1 MNKIQQLIQQYC
13 PNGVEFKELQEVF
26 DIKNGYTPSK
36 GNPEFWENGTIPW
49 FRMEDIRANGRVLS
63 DSIQHIT
70 PESVKSSGL
79 FAANSIIVSTSATIG
94 EHALI
99 TVDFLANQRFTCLTR
114 KGNYTDRLDM
124 LFFQNYMYLIDEWC
138 KNNINISG
146 FAGVDMPKF
155 KKLQIPIPPIEVQQ
169 EIAYIL
175 DSFTQLEAELEA
187 ELEARRAQYAYY
199 RAKLLNFNNK
209 RGGYNW
215 LTLRELCLK
224 TDNMK
229 WKENDN
235 IDFKYIDLSS
245 VDRMS
250 NKITEAK
257 IITSQNA
264 PSRAQQIVRNNDVI
278 FGTTRPTLKRYC
290 LITPEYDGQIC
301 STGFCVLRANTEM
314 ILPKYLFFVLTT
326 SDFYNYVENNQ
337 EGAGYPAISNSKVK
351 EYKMAVP
358 SIEEQNR
365 IVEVLDKF
373 DSLVNDISIGLPA
386 EIDGRRKQYNYYR
399 GKLLDFKCVSNG

>member
-1 MNKIQQLIQQYC
+1 MNKIQQLLQQLC
-13 PNGVEFKELQEVF
+13 PEGVEFKELGEVVIIL
-26 DIKNGYTPSK
+26 DSQRKPVSK
-36 GNPEFWENGTIPW
+36 SQRTGGKYPYYG
-49 FRMEDIRANGRVLS
+49 ANGIQDYVDDFIFDGVFILLGEDGSVINKDGSPVLNWATGKIWVNNHAHILAEKS
-63 DSIQHIT
+63 DIAILRYVFFALSVIDVTKVVKGSIPKIT
-70 PESVKSSGL
+70 
-79 FAANSIIVSTSATIG
+79 
-94 EHALI
+94 
-99 TVDFLANQRFTCLTR
+99 Q
-114 KGNYTDRLDM
+114 
-124 LFFQNYMYLIDEWC
+124 QNLRA
-138 KNNINISG
+138 
-146 FAGVDMPKF
+146 F
-155 KKLQIPIPPIEVQQ
+155 QIPIPPLPIQQ
-169 EIAYIL
+169 EIVTIL

-187 ELEARRAQYAYY
+187 ELEARRKQYEYY
-199 RAKLLNFNNK
+199 RDKLLNFNNK
-209 RGGYNW
+209 RGYNW

-250 NKITEAK
+250 NKITETQ

-399 GKLLDFKCVSNG
+399 GKLLSFQPVTAGLTRSPQ

>member
-1 MNKIQQLIQQYC
+1 MNKIEELIQQYC
-13 PNGVEFKELQEVF
+13 PNGVEFKDLGEVLDYEQPTKYIVESTRYHKDHETPVLTAGQTF
-26 DIKNGYTPSK
+26 ILGYTDETEGIYEASK
-36 GNPEFWENGTIPW
+36 ENPVIIFDDFTTSFHWVDFEFK
-49 FRMEDIRANGRVLS
+49 
-63 DSIQHIT
+63 
-70 PESVKSSGL
+70 VKSS
-79 FAANSIIVSTSATIG
+79 AMKMI
-94 EHALI
+94 
-99 TVDFLANQRFTCLTR
+99 RPK
-114 KGNYTDRLDM
+114 KGNDIVFRFIYFAMKCVEYNPQDHAR
-124 LFFQNYMYLIDEWC
+124 QW
-138 KNNINISG
+138 IS
-146 FAGVDMPKF
+146 VYSKF
-155 KKLQIPIPPIEVQQ
+155 QIPIPPLPIQK
-169 EIAYIL
+169 EIVTIL
-175 DSFTQLEAELEA
+175 DSFTQLEA

-250 NKITEAK
+250 NKITETQ

-399 GKLLDFKCVSNG
+399 GKLLTFKQS